1 MLSLVTLHSASLLQV
16 MKPAGYTSPFEAS
29 CFDMISILL
38 LFPQMITVMNS
49 FTLQGIK
56 IELLPKIL
64 IYFLANR

>member
-16 MKPAGYTSPFEAS
+16 KPAGYTSPFEAS

-56 IELLPKIL
+56 I
-64 IYFLANR
+64 

>member
-1 MLSLVTLHSASLLQV
+1 MHSLVTLQSASLLQV
-16 MKPAGYTSPFEAS
+16 MRPAGYTSPFEAS

-56 IELLPKIL
+56 I
-64 IYFLANR
+64 

>member
-1 MLSLVTLHSASLLQV
+1 MLSLVTLQSASPAR
-16 MKPAGYTSPFEAS
+16 PAGYTSPFEAS

-56 IELLPKIL
+56 I
-64 IYFLANR
+64 